1 MKAIMISGRTLAQGA
16 TCESKMSPEFFK
28 ATSSL
33 SLSEEDFG
41 SLGLAE
47 GKNVQVSNE
56 FGRVVASAR
65 PDKGLPK
72 GLVFMPMGPYAN
84 AVIGADTAGSGTP
97 QFKGVE
103 VEIEPTDMPVQGVRE
118 MFRGMRR
125 AQP

>member
-16 TCESKMSPEFFK
+16 TCESKMSPEFLK

-33 SLSEEDFG
+33 SLSEEDFS
-41 SLGLAE
+41 SLGLSE
-47 GKNVQVSNE
+47 GKNVQVSNQ
-56 FGRVVASAR
+56 FGQVVASAR
-65 PDKGLPK
+65 SDKGLSN

-84 AVIGADTAGSGTP
+84 AVIGPDTAGSGTP

-103 VEIEPTDMPVQGVRE
+103 VEIKPTDMPVLDVRD

-125 AQP
+125 AKP